1 MRIGTGYDVHRLA
14 EGRKLIVGGVDIP
27 YDKGLLGHSDA
38 DVLLHAI
45 MDALELSARQ
55 EPDKRK
61 WLSYAENYGEELKRA
76 AARNEAGRGIRLMTF
91 HGSKGLEF
99 DIVHIIDAT
108 EGVTPYTKAVT
119 AAQIEEERRAFY
131 VACTRAKKE
140 LHIYFTESRYAK
152 KCSPSRFLLD
162 GLSDVK
168 PKHDGWVRSL
178 PEIFRRRRS

>member
-1 MRIGTGYDVHRLA
+1 
-14 EGRKLIVGGVDIP
+14 
-27 YDKGLLGHSDA
+27 
-38 DVLLHAI
+38 
-45 MDALELSARQ
+45 
-55 EPDKRK
+55 
-61 WLSYAENYGEELKRA
+61 
-76 AARNEAGRGIRLMTF
+76 MTF

-178 PEIFRRRRS
+178 PEIFRRRRN